1 MSRLARDPYPGTRP
15 FEQEDRDLFFGRSV
29 EAEGIAEL
37 WLTNKLTI
45 MTGPVGSGKTS
56 LLNAGIL
63 PLVSTERAK
72 VFPPG
77 SVSCGATFPAAAL
90 PEHNRYTL
98 AALRSWSPLEAVTR
112 LAGLSVREFFQVH
125 VGRQGNLL
133 ILAAI
138 DQVED
143 LLGDPG
149 TRWTQRRTFL
159 KEIEDVLRS
168 EPRLHLLLVTRDD
181 AVVTIT
187 EALDGGV
194 IHRIRPLNVDA
205 AIEAV
210 TKPLAN
216 TGRSFTDDAAV
227 KLVRSLVTHRRD
239 SKVGGH
245 RDVKTVEPTLLQ
257 MTCAHLWNELPPEV
271 KQITTREVR
280 LYGDADAALAGYCG
294 ETVSAVADDHDMP
307 ATQLRA
313 WLLEKFVNEEEG
325 LETVHE
331 GARKTAGQPNSVVRA
346 LTDIHLLGTEFRSG
360 ARCYEL
366 LTERLIAPLRQATD
380 GIRADPLPSAYL
392 SAAGRALAL
401 GDLPAAERY
410 AAATLRT
417 SGDTDLPL
425 RAQLESL
432 RGNIER
438 ERENPAQ
445 AARHYQEAARLFE
458 VLQDTAAVA
467 TELAAAGQMMLAQE
481 MPEEAVRELLGAVER
496 MPNDPV
502 MQSDLGVALWHK
514 GDSQSAIAFFT
525 RVLRADGANPRALRA
540 RGEVLADLGDARD
553 ALLDLDRVIL
563 HDHPETRAARGL
575 ALAVLGDR
583 INADHEISQAVA
595 EAPRNGTVLL
605 RAAHARQASGDGL
618 YAEELARRA
627 VDATDP
633 ALPPY
638 HRDVAL
644 RLATHKE
651 QNPSP
656 S

>member
-15 FEQEDRDLFFGRSV
+15 FEQEDHDLFFGRSE
-29 EAEGIAEL
+29 EAGEIAGL
-37 WLTNKLTI
+37 WLTNKLTV

-63 PLVSTERAK
+63 PRVATDRTR

-77 SVSCGATFPAAAL
+77 RASYGATFPAAAL
-90 PEHNRYTL
+90 PEHNMYSL
-98 AALRSWSPLEAVTR
+98 ATLRSWSPLEVVTP
-112 LAGLSVREFFQVH
+112 LAGLSIREFFQVH
-125 VGRQGNLL
+125 SDRQDDLV
-133 ILAAI
+133 LAAI
-138 DQVED
+138 DHVED

-149 TRWTQRRTFL
+149 SRWTQRRAFL
-159 KEIEDVLRS
+159 KEIEDALRG
-168 EPRLHLLLVTRDD
+168 EPRLHLLLVMRDD
-181 AVVTIT
+181 AVDTIT

-194 IHRIRPLNVDA
+194 IHRITPLNVGA

-210 TKPLAN
+210 TEPLAN
-216 TGRSFTDDAAV
+216 TGRSFADDAAL
-227 KLVRSLVTHRRD
+227 KLVSSLVSHRGD
-239 SKVGGH
+239 SRGGGH
-245 RDVKTVEPTLLQ
+245 RDDKAVEPSLLQ
-257 MTCAHLWNELPPEV
+257 VTCARLWHALPPEV
-271 KQITTREVR
+271 KRITTRDIR
-280 LYGDADAALAGYCG
+280 LYGNADAALAGYFG
-294 ETVSAVADDHDMP
+294 EAVSAVADDHDMP
-307 ATQLRA
+307 AGQLRA
-313 WLLEKFVNEEEG
+313 WLLEKFITEDGG

-346 LTDIHLLGTEFRSG
+346 LTDLHLLKTEFRSG
-360 ARCYEL
+360 ARRYAL
-366 LTERLIAPLRQATD
+366 LTERLITPLRQASD
-380 GIRADPLPSAYL
+380 SIRSDPQPTAYL
-392 SAAGRALAL
+392 SAAERALVL
-401 GDLPAAERY
+401 GDISAAERY

-417 SGDTDLPL
+417 SSDTNLPL
-425 RAQLESL
+425 RARLESL
-432 RGNIER
+432 HGNIEW

-445 AARHYQEAARLFE
+445 AARHYREAARLFE

-467 TELAAAGQMMLAQE
+467 TELAAAGQMLLAQE
-481 MPEEAVRELLGAVER
+481 MPEEAVHELRAAVER

-502 MQSDLGVALWHK
+502 LQSDLGAALWHK
-514 GDSQSAIAFFT
+514 GDSQSAVAFFT

-540 RGEVLADLGDARD
+540 RGEILADLGDARD

-575 ALAVLGDR
+575 ALAVLGERVD
-583 INADHEISQAVA
+583 ADHEIRQAVA

-605 RAAHARQASGDGL
+605 RAAHARQASGDDL

-651 QNPSP
+651 QNSP
-656 S
+656 PG